1 MLYLF
6 RSLGSFKPRFEGKPQ
21 DYWEL
26 SNFDIYT
33 ALAMLL
39 IVTAA
44 MVALSIGCMYLDSF
58 RVVKSIRISMV
69 DNYDYIRICVFVL
82 QLFMFKKQ
90 KIDLR

>member
-26 SNFDIYT
+26 SNCDICT

-39 IVTAA
+39 LVTAA
-44 MVALSIGCMYLDSF
+44 MVALSIGCMYWIVLESSSQF
-58 RVVKSIRISMV
+58 ALAWSIIMIVFVFVFLYFSYSCSKSKKSI
-69 DNYDYIRICVFVL
+69 
-82 QLFMFKKQ
+82 
-90 KIDLR
+90 